1 MRDYSY
7 EDMLKMQQEAAIRVR
22 EMKKRAAIT
31 VEEEEPPK
39 KTVRPIPD
47 EVKHISY
54 PVELPDTHIESGDK
68 DENEKVK
75 QGGIL
80 SLLTDDKDALLVLT
94 LAVILAGENSDY
106 LTTLAL
112 IYLLL

>member
-7 EDMLKMQQEAAIRVR
+7 EDMLKMQQEAAMRVR

-31 VEEEEPPK
+31 VEEEPAG

-47 EVKHISY
+47 EVRRISY
-54 PVELPDTHIESGDK
+54 PVEIPVREHDADNQEQKKEH
-68 DENEKVK
+68 N
-75 QGGIL
+75 GIL
-80 SLLTDDKDALLVLT
+80 SFLADDKDALLVLS
-94 LAVILAGENSDY
+94 LAVILTQENTDY
-106 LTTLAL
+106 LTTLSL

>member
-31 VEEEEPPK
+31 VDEEEPPK
-39 KTVRPIPD
+39 KTVRPVPD
-47 EVKHISY
+47 EVKCISY
-54 PVELPDTHIESGDK
+54 PVEIPVTQTETERK
-68 DENEKVK
+68 EENVK
-75 QGGIL
+75 RDGIL
-80 SLLTDDKDALLVLT
+80 SFLAEDKDALLVLS
-94 LAVILAGENSDY
+94 LAVILAGENADY
-106 LTTLAL
+106 LTTLSL

>member
-31 VEEEEPPK
+31 VDEDEVPK

-54 PVELPDTHIESGDK
+54 PVEIPVAQPEAQVTE
-68 DENEKVK
+68 EKTK
-75 QGGIL
+75 QNGLL
-80 SLLTDDKDALLVLT
+80 SVLTEDKDALLILS
-94 LAVILAGENSDY
+94 LAAILAGENADY
-106 LTTLAL
+106 LTTLSL

>member
-7 EDMLKMQQEAAIRVR
+7 EEMLKMQQEAAMRVR

-31 VEEEEPPK
+31 VEEDEPAG

-47 EVKHISY
+47 EVRRISY
-54 PVELPDTHIESGDK
+54 PVEIPVREHDADNKEQKKEH
-68 DENEKVK
+68 N
-75 QGGIL
+75 GIL
-80 SLLTDDKDALLVLT
+80 SFLADDKDALLVLS
-94 LAVILAGENSDY
+94 LAVILAQENTDY
-106 LTTLAL
+106 LTTLSL